1 MELSGLRA
9 LHFSAAIAQVVATII
24 MTIIRCYVRMGLAKL
39 PGVIDLENE
48 FELDK
53 VALHITGLNSFR
65 PGPRFVYW
73 KDIDG
78 IEAQKLANYQR
89 RRFMCQGKRVLSW
102 RYVQNWVK

>member
-1 MELSGLRA
+1 
-9 LHFSAAIAQVVATII
+9 